1 PLAGPPL
8 PFFASQVYG
17 AKKMSQMQFDMDL
30 ISPVDEDDL
39 VVEVASEHGL
49 LFRLFKERD
58 ESTYYVKPF
67 DHGGVP
73 VDAAQLVD
81 LVNQAVE
88 VWKRAELR

>member
-1 PLAGPPL
+1 
-8 PFFASQVYG
+8 
-17 AKKMSQMQFDMDL
+17 MSQMQFDMDL